1 MGGGLPGEPAVVGV
15 AVVVI
20 AMNLQN
26 RTVEMS
32 KDAFFIYSSLQT
44 LEEASQPS
52 NLNPEQQ

>member
-1 MGGGLPGEPAVVGV
+1 MMYGTEIYYSRGKSSSHRHDH
-15 AVVVI
+15 
-20 AMNLQN
+20 QN

>member
-1 MGGGLPGEPAVVGV
+1 MGGGLPGEPGVVGV
-15 AVVVI
+15 AVI

-32 KDAFFIYSSLQT
+32 KDAFFIYSS
-44 LEEASQPS
+44 ASQPS